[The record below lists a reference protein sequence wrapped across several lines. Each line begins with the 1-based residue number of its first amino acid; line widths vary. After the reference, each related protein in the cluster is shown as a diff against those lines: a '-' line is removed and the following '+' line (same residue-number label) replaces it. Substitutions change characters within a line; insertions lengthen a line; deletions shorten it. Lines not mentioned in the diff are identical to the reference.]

1 MYYAWI
7 GWRKKKK
14 TFSKIVRRAKDI
26 AAPTKFQNSQE
37 RSAEFPGAPTLQHTP
52 DQAYRLK
59 NRFLS
64 LFFSPPSIRVNN
76 IIRINH
82 VEVGTVILEGGK
94 VRFARGPTA
103 LFYSHPV
110 RTRIMLYVACVYIRP
125 RTRPRSLRILLL
137 CSFDFV
143 FFSFSKLLVSARTLT
158 LVAHRDTDGRAARR
172 QFRTRIYS
180 SRSRYS
186 HRIVVYYIAATR
198 RVLTVASVYNT
209 GTA

>member
-1 MYYAWI
+1 M
-7 GWRKKKK
+7 
-14 TFSKIVRRAKDI
+14 
-26 AAPTKFQNSQE
+26 
-37 RSAEFPGAPTLQHTP
+37 
-52 DQAYRLK
+52 
-59 NRFLS
+59 
-64 LFFSPPSIRVNN
+64 NN
-76 IIRINH
+76 IIRINN

-125 RTRPRSLRILLL
+125 RRRTRPRSLRILLL

-143 FFSFSKLLVSARTLT
+143 FFSFSKLLVTARTLT
-158 LVAHRDTDGRAARR
+158 LIAHQDTDGRAARR
-172 QFRTRIYS
+172 QFRTRIYL

-186 HRIVVYYIAATR
+186 HRIVVYYTAATR

-209 GTA
+209 GTV